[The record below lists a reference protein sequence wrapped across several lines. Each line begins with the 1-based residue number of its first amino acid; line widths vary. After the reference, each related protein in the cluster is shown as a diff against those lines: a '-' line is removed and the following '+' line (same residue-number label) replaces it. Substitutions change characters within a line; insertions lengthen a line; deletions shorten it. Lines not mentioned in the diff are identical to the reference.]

1 MRLAQ
6 NHTAEC
12 RIVLAETH
20 DEAVRYAADE
30 LARCL
35 FKMCGASF
43 PIASDLLALRKNDI
57 LLGENRHT
65 EALGLT
71 ARIEA
76 LPKEGFF
83 YCTE

>member
-12 RIVLAETH
+12 RVVIAETH
-20 DEAVRYAADE
+20 NEAVRYAADE

-43 PIASDLLALRKNDI
+43 PIASDLLALRQNDI

-83 YCTE
+83 Y